1 MPKLIFYM
9 FGHELE
15 YLDDLHKVLAH
26 NFRYYQCDK
35 KSNSV
40 TYLKG
45 NEYTKNGFHLVK
57 LSKRIKGFFYF
68 TVVNIKIT

>member
-15 YLDDLHKVLAH
+15 YLDDLYKVLAH

-40 TYLKG
+40 TSF
-45 NEYTKNGFHLVK
+45 E
-57 LSKRIKGFFYF
+57 RQ
-68 TVVNIKIT
+68 